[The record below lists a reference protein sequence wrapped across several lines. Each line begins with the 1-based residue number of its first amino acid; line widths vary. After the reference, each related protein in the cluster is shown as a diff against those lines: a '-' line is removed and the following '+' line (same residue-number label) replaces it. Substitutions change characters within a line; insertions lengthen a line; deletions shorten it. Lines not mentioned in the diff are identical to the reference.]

1 MRLNKSKIIYFTI
14 INMGVI
20 SIIAQSSIIRE
31 LLVQFHGNEL
41 SIGIVLSFWMIFEA
55 AGAGLVSFLF
65 KKTINIIN
73 YLFYILLISLIFY
86 PLIFILSNNINS
98 IFNIMEG
105 EIVGIIPT
113 ILSTLIIISPAAII
127 LGFQFALSCMLLK
140 KYKTS
145 INKSEKIISDTYF
158 LEALGWLIG
167 GILFSFLLIHI
178 MDNFEILLTLSILN
192 IINIYLLSAIYKNK
206 IVIMLSTILF
216 LFIIIF
222 VISPLKQNYYRK
234 IIKNKYPDN
243 YSVVDTVNS
252 VYGKNTVIKNKNQ
265 INIFQ
270 NGILSIS
277 SNNLISAEEFVH
289 FSLLNNPEIENVI
302 LVGSGFSGSL
312 KQIIKYPNIKN
323 IYYLEK
329 DPSIITL
336 GKKYFKSILPRTK
349 KIKFLT
355 GDARF
360 LINKNFKKNSIDALL
375 VNISDPYNA
384 QLNRYYTLDF
394 FKEVR
399 NVLKKDGLFT
409 ITMKSSETY
418 ISNELNMLNSSIYHS
433 VKKIFENTILIP
445 GNNAIIVSSNN
456 ERFVFDKN
464 NLKNNFKLLNM
475 KNKYVNNFYID
486 YRIDSVKIKWVNN
499 RLNNIDIL
507 ILNRDLNPVS
517 YYYSIELWVS
527 SFHINTKKFFNF
539 IQNNLNLKTLL
550 IIFLFIFIIK
560 QIFFRKKIDFTLYTN
575 IMLIGFITMSYQIY
589 LIHLFQILYGHI
601 YGKIALLTAMNMAGM
616 AAGSRIIDIKKRF
629 KIKNILF
636 RLIIFMIFFLG
647 SNFLF
652 ILLKTKISSN
662 LIYNFI
668 QILIFI
674 GSFLMGFLCGALF
687 VQLNKIYYHNQNR
700 NLELRNSGR
709 LYGFDLLGGSLGA
722 LISGTFF
729 IPILGLGNYLILLII
744 IAIYIFLDYQS
755 VIKNYF

>member
-1 MRLNKSKIIYFTI
+1 MRLNKSNIIYFTI

-55 AGAGLVSFLF
+55 AGAGLVSFLL

-145 INKSEKIISDTYF
+145 INKSEKIISGTYF

-167 GILFSFLLIHI
+167 GILFSFLLIQI

-216 LFIIIF
+216 LFIITF
-222 VISPLKQNYYRK
+222 VISPLKHNYYRK

-312 KQIIKYPNIKN
+312 KQIIKYPDIKN

-329 DPSIITL
+329 DPSIIIL

-399 NVLKKDGLFT
+399 NVLKNDGLFA

-418 ISNELNMLNSSIYHS
+418 ISTELNMLNSSIYHS
-433 VKKIFENTILIP
+433 LNKIFKNTILIP

-539 IQNNLNLKTLL
+539 IQTNLNLKTLL
-550 IIFLFIFIIK
+550 IIFFFIFIIK
-560 QIFFRKKIDFTLYTN
+560 QIFFRKNIDFTLYTN

-616 AAGSRIIDIKKRF
+616 ASGSRIIDIKKRF

-636 RLIIFMIFFLG
+636 RLIIFMILFLG

-687 VQLNKIYYHNQNR
+687 VQLNKIYYHNHNQ

>member
-145 INKSEKIISDTYF
+145 INKSEKIISGTYF

-167 GILFSFLLIHI
+167 GILFSFLLIQI

-192 IINIYLLSAIYKNK
+192 IINIYLLYAIYKNK

-222 VISPLKQNYYRK
+222 VISPLKQNCYRK

-289 FSLLNNPEIENVI
+289 FSLLNNPEIEDVI

-312 KQIIKYPNIKN
+312 KQIIKYPDIKN

-394 FKEVR
+394 FEEVR
-399 NVLKKDGLFT
+399 NVLKKDGLFA

-418 ISNELNMLNSSIYHS
+418 ISTELNMLNSSIYHS
-433 VKKIFENTILIP
+433 LKKIFNNTLLIP

-464 NLKNNFKLLNM
+464 ILKNNFKLLNM

-486 YRIDSVKIKWVNN
+486 YRIDSNKIKWVNN

-507 ILNRDLNPVS
+507 KLNRDLNPVS
-517 YYYSIELWVS
+517 YFYSIELWVS

-539 IQNNLNLKTLL
+539 IQTNLNLKTLL
-550 IIFLFIFIIK
+550 IIFFFIFIIK
-560 QIFFRKKIDFTLYTN
+560 QIFFRKNIDFTLYTN
-575 IMLIGFITMSYQIY
+575 IMLVGFITMSYQIY

-616 AAGSRIIDIKKRF
+616 ASGSKIIDIKKRF

-636 RLIIFMIFFLG
+636 RLIIFMILFLG

-652 ILLKTKISSN
+652 ILLKTKISSD

-687 VQLNKIYYHNQNR
+687 VQLNKIYYHNHNQN
-700 NLELRNSGR
+700 LDLRNSGR

-744 IAIYIFLDYQS
+744 IAIYIFLDYKS
-755 VIKNYF
+755 VIKKSF